1 MEEKD
6 KNVLNDEPAVSESTN
21 EVTDKTMPV
30 EECAAQPESAES
42 VSGEKAIS
50 EEDPQPNAAQPKESK
65 SMFGKKKKTSKK
77 DKEKETL
84 EQMGQKL
91 AEINDKYIR
100 LAAEFDNYRKRTL
113 KEKSDLL
120 KYGAET
126 SLKSILTVIDDFER
140 GLKTVE
146 KTPDDDPVKTGILLI
161 YNKFRDYLTRQ
172 GIKEIDCSNGEF
184 DVEAHEAITKFPAP
198 SEELKG
204 KIIDVVEKGYMYHDK
219 VMRFAKV
226 VIGE

>member
-6 KNVLNDEPAVSESTN
+6 KNVLNEEPEVSESAN
-21 EVTDKTMPV
+21 EVTDTAPPT
-30 EECAAQPESAES
+30 EECDAQPESSAI
-42 VSGEKAIS
+42 VSEEKALC
-50 EEDPQPNAAQPKESK
+50 EEDQQAKVAQPKESK
-65 SMFGKKKKTSKK
+65 SMFGKKKKPTKK
-77 DKEKETL
+77 DKEKEAL
-84 EQMGQKL
+84 EQLGQKI

-140 GLKTVE
+140 ALKTLD
-146 KTPDDDPVKTGILLI
+146 KTPDDDPVKAGILII

-172 GIKEIDCSNGEF
+172 GIKEIDCNSGEF
-184 DVEAHEAITKFPAP
+184 NVEAHEAITKFPAP

-204 KIIDVVEKGYMYHDK
+204 KIIEVVEKGYYYHDK